1 MITDTNAAICEAA
14 FPPLAVL
21 SRLAYPRFCRSLRS
35 GGSPTP
41 LAPSARA
48 ASRRPSSSRERSSRL
63 GRIRGSARAS
73 GAAASRRGSSRERSS
88 PLITAVSSRDE
99 RSSVSVRQVV
109 GGGGG
114 SGANVGEVA
123 AERRHVTDLT
133 AGTESLAVQVD
144 LDVRPACHSVV

>member
-21 SRLAYPRFCRSLRS
+21 SRLAYPRPRRSLRS

-48 ASRRPSSSRERSSRL
+48 ASRRPS
-63 GRIRGSARAS
+63 
-73 GAAASRRGSSRERSS
+73 SSRERSS

-123 AERRHVTDLT
+123 AERRHVT
-133 AGTESLAVQVD
+133 
-144 LDVRPACHSVV
+144 